1 MPIQGV
7 AIQESQLNNKA
18 SKPQGKLISMS
29 QDFRHGKNFSM
40 GEEELKSYCD
50 SEVGQNLN
58 SSSSLDKGNNGHKQV
73 LSLAMNQDLKASNSQ
88 NGSSF
93 SNGSSFGNYS
103 FHQASQAAIQAD
115 MNQVGLD
122 YSKSRQRRPQNQ
134 IINTGSQPDLAQYQ
148 AMN

>member
-1 MPIQGV
+1 
-7 AIQESQLNNKA
+7 
-18 SKPQGKLISMS
+18 MS
-29 QDFRHGKNFSM
+29 QDFRHGENFSV

-58 SSSSLDKGNNGHKQV
+58 SSPLEKGNNGNRQV

-115 MNQVGLD
+115 MNKVEMEH
-122 YSKSRQRRPQNQ
+122 SRSR
-134 IINTGSQPDLAQYQ
+134 
-148 AMN
+148 